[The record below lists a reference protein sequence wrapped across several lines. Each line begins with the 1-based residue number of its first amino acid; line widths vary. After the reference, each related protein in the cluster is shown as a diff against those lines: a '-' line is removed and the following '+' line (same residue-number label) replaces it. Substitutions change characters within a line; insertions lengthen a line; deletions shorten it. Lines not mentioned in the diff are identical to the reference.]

1 MRKRRRWPAILGI
14 VLFAAAM
21 LLLLSTLVETPADT
35 DQPVPSAPS
44 VADTV
49 LLPAIPPSFDTVTVQ
64 RSAESAY
71 LPYALF
77 LCLAFVLP
85 QLKTG
90 SDANGRVLRKKR
102 YARSF
107 YPVFRQELA
116 CG

>member
-1 MRKRRRWPAILGI
+1 MRKHRRWPVILGL
-14 VLFAAAM
+14 VLCAVAL
-21 LLLLSTLVETPADT
+21 LLLLSTLVDTPADAT
-35 DQPVPSAPS
+35 QPVPSAPS
-44 VADTV
+44 VADSV
-49 LLPAIPPSFDTVTVQ
+49 LLPAIPPSSDSITVQ
-64 RSAESAY
+64 RGAEAAY

-85 QLKTG
+85 QLQTG
-90 SDANGRVLRKKR
+90 SDANGRILRKKR